1 MIPSYIKHDSI
12 STPPQ
17 WTDGS
22 DQVIE
27 KGTHVRIKLK
37 GIRNEVGEMF
47 AIATINEDFLGYE
60 VTVVLVSDL
69 FTKQVDPFLKNKRN
83 ECFST
88 GEISLIPYLETL
100 ALRDSWINSQKTEEP
115 KQPIDARHSSAKGIN
130 WQSMIH
136 TLLVK

>member
-1 MIPSYIKHDSI
+1 MIPSYIKYDSI

-60 VTVVLVSDL
+60 VSAILMSDL
-69 FTKQVDPFLKNKRN
+69 FTKQAVRFPKSKRN
-83 ECFST
+83 ERCLT
-88 GEISLIPYLETL
+88 EEISVPLYQATMAP
-100 ALRDSWINSQKTEEP
+100 A
-115 KQPIDARHSSAKGIN
+115 
-130 WQSMIH
+130 
-136 TLLVK
+136 

>member
-1 MIPSYIKHDSI
+1 MIPGYIKYDSL

-22 DQVIE
+22 DQIIE

-60 VTVVLVSDL
+60 ATIISVPDLFAKYADQSPKNPSELFSRQTLVSQPVSLSSALDL
-69 FTKQVDPFLKNKRN
+69 RLDGKKKPTRD
-83 ECFST
+83 T
-88 GEISLIPYLETL
+88 SLWDEKWSAETL
-100 ALRDSWINSQKTEEP
+100 SQP
-115 KQPIDARHSSAKGIN
+115 
-130 WQSMIH
+130 
-136 TLLVK
+136 LLVE